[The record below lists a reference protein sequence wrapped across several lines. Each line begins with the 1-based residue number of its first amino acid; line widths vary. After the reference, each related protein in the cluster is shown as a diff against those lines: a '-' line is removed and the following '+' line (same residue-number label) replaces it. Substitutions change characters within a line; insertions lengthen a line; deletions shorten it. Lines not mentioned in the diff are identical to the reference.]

1 MTNQQQ
7 EKLGYAD
14 YIDDCPAEAR
24 KKIEMLVN
32 RYRVRR
38 SNKLVDRPNGHDGKN
53 GEPQNKQ
60 SGGDSS

>member
-1 MTNQQQ
+1 MMVGL
-7 EKLGYAD
+7 K
-14 YIDDCPAEAR
+14 PP

-32 RYRVRR
+32 RCRVRR
-38 SNKLVDRPNGHDGKN
+38 TNKLVDRPNEHDEKN